1 MKHCKCP
8 VGPHGVTEAEGGAE
22 PQEGSCRGCRCL
34 GSTMLRSTEV
44 PASVVRGE
52 ETCSE
57 LRRSAGTVMAFN
69 LPSCF
74 VPEGTENRWMMQPPG
89 F

>member
-1 MKHCKCP
+1 MT
-8 VGPHGVTEAEGGAE
+8 VAEGGAE
-22 PQEGSCRGCRCL
+22 PLEGLCRGCRCL
-34 GSTMLRSTEV
+34 GSTVLRSTEV
-44 PASVVRGE
+44 PESVVCEE

-57 LRRSAGTVMAFN
+57 LLRSVGIVVAFN

-74 VPEGTENRWMMQPPG
+74 VPEGTLNRWIRRPLG